1 MQPSNLNRLDLL
13 ALLAAASLLA
23 GCSQNPLVLQGRV
36 EKLQTQSVAMQNQNE
51 QLQIRTN
58 SLDHDNQDLET
69 SLAQSHQRS
78 KILEDQLG
86 QTQQQLTDITAKWE
100 NERKAK
106 EQNAAQVKT
115 MTASLQRRGSVSI
128 QPNRSVRRSLPVA
141 NIPGLS
147 TYKTGDEIRIP
158 IPADRLFDSRSN
170 RFRPGA
176 DKLITQ
182 VAGVIRQKY
191 PQQKIGIEGFT
202 DTQPITGGVFRNHHE
217 LSVAQALAVG
227 SVLGNQG
234 GIDSKRL
241 IITGRGSAVPKRSNG
256 TDGGGTWNNRVEI
269 VIHPE
274 SADL

>member
-1 MQPSNLNRLDLL
+1 MQPGNFNPRHLL
-13 ALLAAASLLA
+13 ALLAAVTLLA
-23 GCSQNPLVLQGRV
+23 GCSQNPLVLQGQV
-36 EKLQTQSVAMQNQNE
+36 EKLQTQSIALKNQND
-51 QLQIRTN
+51 QLQVRTN

-69 SLAQSHQRS
+69 SLAQSRQRS
-78 KILEDQLG
+78 KILEDQLD

-100 NERKAK
+100 NERKAN
-106 EQNAAQVKT
+106 EQKAAQVKT

-128 QPNRSVRRSLPVA
+128 QPNRSIRRSLPVA

-158 IPADRLFDSRSN
+158 IPSDRLFDNRSN

-182 VAGVIRQKY
+182 VAEVIRQKY
-191 PQQKIGIEGFT
+191 PQQTISIEGFT

-234 GIDSKRL
+234 GIDSNRM
-241 IITGRGSAVPKRSNG
+241 IITGRGAAAPKRSNG
-256 TDGGGTWNNRVEI
+256 TDGGGAWNNRVEI